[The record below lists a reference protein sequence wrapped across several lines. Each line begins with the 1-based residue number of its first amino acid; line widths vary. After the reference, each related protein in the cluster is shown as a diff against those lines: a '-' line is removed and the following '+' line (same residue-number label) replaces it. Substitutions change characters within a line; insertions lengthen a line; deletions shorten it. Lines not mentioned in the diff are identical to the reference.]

1 MKSHPLHQQA
11 GSAGRGV
18 LLCSAALNLLLLAAV
33 LGLAQNHLAKP
44 PLSPACTVA
53 GSEVSLVP
61 EAALSELDVV
71 TNQLPFRWAQL
82 ESEDFRIYIA
92 NLRAARCPERI
103 IYDLIFHDLER
114 LYETREAAQP
124 SPDLF
129 WKPGRVRE
137 AARQET
143 EKRCRQMELEKR
155 AVMRDLLGVWW
166 SKEAWDFWYD
176 QGWADIAETLVG
188 FLTNEQVLE
197 AVSVYFDMQEASGSL
212 SHECELCS
220 EADESARQE
229 TAYQH
234 MVNSFAEIMSPAE
247 FEEMALR
254 ICLMEKDLD
263 LGEDISRAEFRFRN
277 GTEVRDFV
285 KLVNRFKPFFSKEF
299 LGNQDEDESRQ
310 AQFQSEMKKFFGEDR
325 FAAFERSQNAGY
337 QEIWQFGQEQHLPP
351 EIILKAWNVRETAEQ
366 EFSRLSERT
375 DLSPAERAADWL
387 EVHQQTQTALAA
399 LLGATAGAE
408 YLKKHC
414 DWLKASPP
422 NPGGKS

>member
-1 MKSHPLHQQA
+1 MKSHPRHQKT
-11 GSAGRGV
+11 GRPGLGGLLYSAG
-18 LLCSAALNLLLLAAV
+18 LNLLLLSAM
-33 LGLAQNHLAKP
+33 LGLAKNHLANP
-44 PLSPACTVA
+44 PPSPAGTLA
-53 GSEVSLVP
+53 GSEVSLVS
-61 EAALSELDVV
+61 EAALSELDAVV
-71 TNQLPFRWAQL
+71 TNQLPFRWVQL

-103 IYDLIFHDLER
+103 ICDLIFHDLER
-114 LYETREAAQP
+114 FYKTREAARP

-129 WKPGRVRE
+129 WESGRVRE
-137 AARQET
+137 AAREET

-197 AVSVYFDMQEASGSL
+197 AVTVYFDLQEASSNL
-212 SHECELCS
+212 SHGCELCS
-220 EADESARQE
+220 EADERARQE

-234 MVNSFAEIMSPAE
+234 TVNSFAEIMSPAE

-254 ICLMEKDLD
+254 ICLMEKD

-299 LGNQDEDESRQ
+299 LGNQDEDETRQ
-310 AQFQSEMKKFFGEDR
+310 AQFQSAVKEFFGEDR
-325 FAAFERSQNAGY
+325 FTAFERSQNAGY

-351 EIILKAWNVRETAEQ
+351 ETILKAWQVREAAEK
-366 EFSRLSERT
+366 EFGHLSERT
-375 DLSPAERAADWL
+375 DLLPAEKAAAWI
-387 EVHQQTQTALAA
+387 EVRQQTQTALAA
-399 LLGATAGAE
+399 LLGATTGAE

>member
-1 MKSHPLHQQA
+1 
-11 GSAGRGV
+11 
-18 LLCSAALNLLLLAAV
+18 
-33 LGLAQNHLAKP
+33 
-44 PLSPACTVA
+44 
-53 GSEVSLVP
+53 VSLVP

-143 EKRCRQMELEKR
+143 EKRSRQMELEKR

-299 LGNQDEDESRQ
+299 LGNQNEDESRQ

-351 EIILKAWNVRETAEQ
+351 EIILKAWKVRETAEQ

>member
-1 MKSHPLHQQA
+1 
-11 GSAGRGV
+11 
-18 LLCSAALNLLLLAAV
+18 
-33 LGLAQNHLAKP
+33 
-44 PLSPACTVA
+44 
-53 GSEVSLVP
+53 
-61 EAALSELDVV
+61 
-71 TNQLPFRWAQL
+71 
-82 ESEDFRIYIA
+82 
-92 NLRAARCPERI
+92 
-103 IYDLIFHDLER
+103 
-114 LYETREAAQP
+114 
-124 SPDLF
+124 
-129 WKPGRVRE
+129 
-137 AARQET
+137 
-143 EKRCRQMELEKR
+143 MELEKR

-299 LGNQDEDESRQ
+299 LGNQNEDESRQ

-337 QEIWQFGQEQHLPP
+337 QEIWQFGQEQLLPP
-351 EIILKAWNVRETAEQ
+351 ETVLKAWQVREAAEK
-366 EFSRLSERT
+366 EFGHLSERT
-375 DLSPAERAADWL
+375 DLLPAEKAAAWI
-387 EVHQQTQTALAA
+387 EVRQQTQTALAA

-414 DWLKASPP
+414 DWLKAAPP

>member
-143 EKRCRQMELEKR
+143 EKRSRQMELEKR

-166 SKEAWDFWYD
+166 SKEAWEFWYD
-176 QGWADIAETLVG
+176 QGWADIAELLVG
-188 FLTNEQVLE
+188 FLRNPKFRIRPIYQVVQQQLLPLSRSVEWGPYPQYNITGQLNEHPRD
-197 AVSVYFDMQEASGSL
+197 AIAARSGDRRDKYV
-212 SHECELCS
+212 EFYDRMV
-220 EADESARQE
+220 DE
-229 TAYQH
+229 
-234 MVNSFAEIMSPAE
+234 
-247 FEEMALR
+247 
-254 ICLMEKDLD
+254 
-263 LGEDISRAEFRFRN
+263 
-277 GTEVRDFV
+277 RD
-285 KLVNRFKPFFSKEF
+285 
-299 LGNQDEDESRQ
+299 
-310 AQFQSEMKKFFGEDR
+310 
-325 FAAFERSQNAGY
+325 
-337 QEIWQFGQEQHLPP
+337 
-351 EIILKAWNVRETAEQ
+351 T
-366 EFSRLSERT
+366 
-375 DLSPAERAADWL
+375 
-387 EVHQQTQTALAA
+387 
-399 LLGATAGAE
+399 
-408 YLKKHC
+408 
-414 DWLKASPP
+414 
-422 NPGGKS
+422 

>member
-1 MKSHPLHQQA
+1 L
-11 GSAGRGV
+11 GSAG
-18 LLCSAALNLLLLAAV
+18 LNLLLLAAV
-33 LGLAQNHLAKP
+33 LGLAKTHLAKP
-44 PLSPACTVA
+44 PPSPACTVA
-53 GSEVSLVP
+53 GSEVSPVP
-61 EAALSELDVV
+61 EAALSESGAVV

-82 ESEDFRIYIA
+82 ESADFAIYIA
-92 NLRAARCPERI
+92 NLRAARCPEQI

-114 LYETREAAQP
+114 LYKTREAARP

-129 WKPGRVRE
+129 WASGRVRE

-143 EKRCRQMELEKR
+143 EKKCRQMDLEER
-155 AVMRDLLGVWW
+155 ALMRELLGVWW

-176 QGWADIAETLVG
+176 EGWADIAETLAG

-197 AVSVYFDMQEASGSL
+197 ALTVYFDMQEVSSNL
-212 SHECELCS
+212 SHKCELCS
-220 EADESARQE
+220 EADERARQE

-254 ICLMEKDLD
+254 ICLMDQDLIKD
-263 LGEDISRAEFRFRN
+263 SSQSEFRFRN

-337 QEIWQFGQEQHLPP
+337 QEIWQFGQEQLLPP
-351 EIILKAWNVRETAEQ
+351 ETVLKAWQVREAAEK
-366 EFSRLSERT
+366 EFGQLSERT
-375 DLSPAERAADWL
+375 DLLPAEKAAAWI
-387 EVHQQTQTALAA
+387 EVRQQTQTALAA
-399 LLGATAGAE
+399 LLGATAGAA
-408 YLKKHC
+408 YLKNHC

-422 NPGGKS
+422 NPGGRS

>member
-1 MKSHPLHQQA
+1 
-11 GSAGRGV
+11 
-18 LLCSAALNLLLLAAV
+18 
-33 LGLAQNHLAKP
+33 
-44 PLSPACTVA
+44 
-53 GSEVSLVP
+53 
-61 EAALSELDVV
+61 
-71 TNQLPFRWAQL
+71 
-82 ESEDFRIYIA
+82 
-92 NLRAARCPERI
+92 
-103 IYDLIFHDLER
+103 
-114 LYETREAAQP
+114 
-124 SPDLF
+124 
-129 WKPGRVRE
+129 
-137 AARQET
+137 
-143 EKRCRQMELEKR
+143 MELEKR

-299 LGNQDEDESRQ
+299 LGNQNEDESRQ

-351 EIILKAWNVRETAEQ
+351 ETILKAWQVRETAEQ
-366 EFSRLSERT
+366 EFGRE
-375 DLSPAERAADWL
+375 
-387 EVHQQTQTALAA
+387 
-399 LLGATAGAE
+399 
-408 YLKKHC
+408 
-414 DWLKASPP
+414 
-422 NPGGKS
+422 N

>member
-1 MKSHPLHQQA
+1 MKSYPLHQT
-11 GSAGRGV
+11 AGRPGSGV
-18 LLCSAALNLLLLAAV
+18 LLCSAGLNLLLLSVV
-33 LGLAQNHLAKP
+33 LGFAKVHLAKP
-44 PLSPACTVA
+44 PPPPACTVA
-53 GSEVSLVP
+53 GSEVSPVP
-61 EAALSELDVV
+61 EAAPRELDDVV

-114 LYETREAAQP
+114 LYKTREAARP

-129 WKPGRVRE
+129 WASGRVRE

-143 EKRCRQMELEKR
+143 EKRCRQMELERR

-166 SKEAWDFWYD
+166 SKKAWDFWYD
-176 QGWADIAETLVG
+176 EGWADIAETLVG

-197 AVSVYFDMQEASGSL
+197 AVTVYFDTQEASSNLGQ
-212 SHECELCS
+212 ECELCS
-220 EADESARQE
+220 EAAERARQE

-234 MVNSFAEIMSPAE
+234 TVSSFAEIMSPAE
-247 FEEMALR
+247 FEEMTLR
-254 ICLMEKDLD
+254 ICLMEND
-263 LGEDISRAEFRFRN
+263 LGEDISRAEFRFHN

-299 LGNQDEDESRQ
+299 LGNQDKDESRQ

-351 EIILKAWNVRETAEQ
+351 EIILKAWQVRETAEQ
-366 EFSRLSERT
+366 EFSRLSERA
-375 DLSPAERAADWL
+375 DLSPAERATDWL
-387 EVHQQTQTALAA
+387 EVRQQTQKALAA
-399 LLGATAGAE
+399 LLGATAGSE
-408 YLKKHC
+408 YLKKHS